1 MVAVEHRVSPMTVRS
16 GERVLI
22 DFQYPVRGEQV
33 GQPRQSF
40 KQQQQ
45 CVLRLT
51 EKRTGAVPSMMQS
64 QYVPYVDEDPPALQ
78 NQTASFGIK
87 GIPQRPKTANMSKR
101 PSTLMKPTK
110 ASMAKT
116 KF

>member
-1 MVAVEHRVSPMTVRS
+1 MTVKS

-22 DFQYPVRGEQV
+22 DFQYPVRGEQA
-33 GQPRQSF
+33 GQPKQSF

-45 CVLRLT
+45 CVLRLA
-51 EKRTGAVPSMMQS
+51 EKRTGAVPSMMPS
-64 QYVPYVDEDPPALQ
+64 QYVPYVDEDPPAPQ

-87 GIPQRPKTANMSKR
+87 ANVRPKTANMSKR

-110 ASMAKT
+110 ASMAKN